1 MAQDVGIIITQ
12 PGSSVGSAKPAQIAL
27 NTSNPFIKIDT
38 QNPVGFQT
46 ITLII
51 TTDPPEPINP
61 ATDKYTTLYK
71 FKHGYTYTPSLETL
85 FYVSNF
91 APGLVGGQTYFQD
104 TGFLGGHTVDDGV
117 YLYAV
122 ADATWVYIICDKQND
137 QSGLGKA
144 NVLTGTNVS
153 ITCHVFVEDIGV

>member
-12 PGSSVGSAKPAQIAL
+12 PGASVSNAAPGQVAL

-46 ITLII
+46 ITLLI
-51 TTDPPEPINP
+51 THDPPEPSTG
-61 ATDKYTTLYK
+61 TDAYTVLYK
-71 FKHGYTYTPSLETL
+71 FKHGYNYTPSLETL
-85 FYVSNF
+85 FYVSNL
-91 APGLVGGQTYFQD
+91 APGLNGGMQYFQD

-122 ADATWVYIICDKQND
+122 ADATWVYIICDKYND
-137 QSGLGKA
+137 LAGQP
-144 NVLTGTNVS
+144 NVLTGTN
-153 ITCHVFVEDIGV
+153 ITITTHVFVEDIGA